1 MNSPEQESVP
11 LSKTRRKRMME
22 DLQALGEQLVELS
35 AERLQ
40 RMQLP
45 EDLRI
50 AVDAARGML
59 RHNDARRRQMQFIG
73 RLMRQVDAEPLRQA
87 LAVVRG
93 DAACEVAR
101 QHRIEQ
107 LRADILADERTLQR
121 LADEFPALDIQRLRS
136 LRRSAL
142 LEQAQAKP
150 PRSFRALYR
159 ELREL
164 APADLETVN
173 DENDEHR

>member
-1 MNSPEQESVP
+1 MNLPEQESVP

-59 RHNDARRRQMQFIG
+59 R
-73 RLMRQVDAEPLRQA
+73 RLDGPY
-87 LAVVRG
+87 
-93 DAACEVAR
+93 
-101 QHRIEQ
+101 Q
-107 LRADILADERTLQR
+107 LRTRPVSMCTKFSR
-121 LADEFPALDIQRLRS
+121 G
-136 LRRSAL
+136 
-142 LEQAQAKP
+142 
-150 PRSFRALYR
+150 
-159 ELREL
+159 
-164 APADLETVN
+164 
-173 DENDEHR
+173 